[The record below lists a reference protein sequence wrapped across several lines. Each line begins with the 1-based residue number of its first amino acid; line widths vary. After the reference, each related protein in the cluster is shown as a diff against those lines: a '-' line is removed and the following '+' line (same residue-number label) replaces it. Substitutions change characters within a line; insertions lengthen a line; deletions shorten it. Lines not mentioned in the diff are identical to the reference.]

1 MNPTKISIIVPILN
15 EEKFISEFLEQ
26 FDKFPV
32 EIEILL
38 IDGGS
43 SDSTVEIVKKSKFRL
58 QVSPQRGRASQ
69 MNFGASLALSENLLF
84 LHSDVKI
91 LLSQIEKAISLLEE
105 EKVFAGAFGIWIE
118 SNSKALRTIAKTAN
132 MRSKLLGIAYGDQGL
147 FLKKESFLKIGG
159 FPEVQLG
166 EDIKISQKIKKI
178 GKITFLEDC
187 VKISPRRWENEGIL
201 FVTLRNWVLAT
212 LLICGVNPQKI
223 VKFYP
228 NIR

>member
-201 FVTLRNWVLAT
+201 FVTLRNWVLAA